1 MRLFTIVNKLL
12 LCSLSCCLLLT
23 LNGQA
28 QEKAGKK
35 KITGKITASVDNKP
49 LADAS
54 ISVPGT
60 SAITISDNNGQ
71 FTIEA
76 SPGDRLLI
84 SMIGYQSKEVKV
96 GKSNT
101 LEIKLE
107 QIAIKLDDVVVIGYG
122 RTKRKDVTGAI
133 SSVSGEELRKTPA
146 ATFDQALQGKVA
158 GLVVQQVSGQP
169 GGGVSVQ
176 IRGVSSISG
185 NNAPLYVIDGVIIPS
200 PSDPGSG
207 SNPLNTINPNEIESI
222 DLLKDASATAI
233 YGSQATNGVIIITTK
248 RGRVGAPTVSYD
260 GYYGHQELPKRL
272 PTVDLQEFATLLNNR
287 AVVWGFDARPEFVN
301 PKYVGKGTDWQ
312 SELFRKAPMQSHA
325 ITVNGGDARTQYL
338 LSASYFDQEGIALGS
353 GFKRYSV
360 RLNLDNK
367 TTNWLKIGTSLQL
380 SHVDE
385 NVNAT
390 SSSVIS
396 NALILTPDI
405 PVKNLDGTWG
415 GITNTSGWITPVPN
429 PVGLAR
435 LNSHTRNRN
444 QVFGNA
450 YAEIQFYKD
459 LSLRNE
465 ISGNF
470 DFNTEESFNPTYNF
484 GKMINNTNSSSS
496 SSGQNIYTVVR
507 NFLTYSHSLQKLNVN
522 VLAGHEA
529 QLSTFKNVSASRQN
543 FPSNAI
549 TAISSGDANTATN
562 SGGKGSG
569 PALES
574 WFGRVNLGWSDRYL
588 LTGNIRRDGSSNFA
602 AGRQWVNTYS
612 GALAWKINNEEFLKN
627 VRFINELKLRVG
639 YGLTNNQGIPGNTF
653 VTLLSSVNNGLSGS
667 AQFQSNLANALVSWE
682 KTKYSNVGLDGTF
695 LNGRVSFSFDLY
707 DRQTDGLLLK
717 LPLPL
722 FSGTTTSW
730 SPGAMQAP
738 YVNVGAVSNKGFD
751 LKISTTN
758 ILTKNI
764 SWKTDFTVSHNVN
777 KIVSLGAGGDAANLS
792 QTYRNYVFE
801 KTVVG
806 QPIGVFYGYLFDGV
820 FATPEDFTGHALP
833 VNQSGVPYPISPNG
847 GGIWYGDRKY
857 KDLNGD
863 GVIDTKDQTFLGS
876 PIPKFQFGFNNSF
889 TYKNFDLNVF
899 FSASLGNKVF
909 NQLLITQ
916 TTPQNNTSY
925 FRSVMGYAQVAYKDS
940 TESTANLYNTF
951 VKNPNTKIPGLRNDN
966 TNENDRPSN
975 LFIEDGSFIKCKNIS
990 LGYRVPEKILA
1001 KAHMH
1006 ALRFYVTV
1014 SNAFMITKYSGMDP
1028 EIGSWNPLQ
1037 AGWDNGY
1044 YPQPRTFTIG
1054 ANLNLTR

>member
-12 LCSLSCCLLLT
+12 LCSFSCCLLVA
-23 LNGQA
+23 LNSQA
-28 QEKAGKK
+28 QEKAGTK
-35 KITGKITASVDNKP
+35 KITGKILSSIDNKP
-49 LADAS
+49 LPDAS

-60 SAITISDNNGQ
+60 SAITVSDNNGQ

-84 SMIGYQSKEVKV
+84 TMIGYQQKEVRV

-107 QIAIKLDDVVVIGYG
+107 QTAIKLDDVVVIGYG
-122 RTKRKDVTGAI
+122 KTRRKDVTGAI
-133 SSVSGEELRKTPA
+133 SSVSGEELRRTPA

-158 GLVVQQVSGQP
+158 GLVVQQISGQP

-200 PSDPGSG
+200 PGDAGSG
-207 SNPLNTINPNEIESI
+207 SNPLNTINTAEIESI

-260 GYYGHQELPKRL
+260 GYYGYQELPKRL

-287 AVVWGFDARPEFVN
+287 ATVWGFDDRPEFVN

-312 SELFRKAPMQSHA
+312 SELFRKAPMQNHA

-353 GFKRYSV
+353 DFKRYSV

-385 NVNAT
+385 NVNST

-429 PVGLAR
+429 PVGLAL
-435 LNSHTRNRN
+435 LNSHTKNRN

-465 ISGNF
+465 MSGNF

-484 GKMINNTNSSSS
+484 GRVISNTNSSSS

-507 NFLTYSHSLQKLNVN
+507 NFLTYTHSFEKLNVN
-522 VLAGHEA
+522 VLAGHES

-543 FPSNAI
+543 FPSNSV
-549 TAISSGDANTATN
+549 TAVSSGDANTAAN

-574 WFGRVNLGWSDRYL
+574 WFGRINAGWSDRYL
-588 LTGNIRRDGSSNFA
+588 ITGNIRRDGSSNFA
-602 AGRQWVNTYS
+602 PGRRWVNTYS
-612 GALAWKINNEEFLKN
+612 GAVAWKINNEEFLKN
-627 VRFINELKLRVG
+627 VRFINELKLRLG
-639 YGLTNNQGIPGNTF
+639 YGITNNQGIPGNRF

-667 AQFQSNLANALVSWE
+667 AQFQYNLANPYVSWE
-682 KTKYSNVGLDGTF
+682 KTKYSNVGIDGTF

-707 DRQTDGLLLK
+707 DRKTDGLLLN

-722 FSGTTTSW
+722 FSGTTTAW

-738 YVNVGAVSNKGFD
+738 IVNVGAVSNKGFD

-758 ILTKNI
+758 LVTKDI
-764 SWKTDFTVSHNVN
+764 TWKTDFTVSRNIN
-777 KIVSLGAGGDAANLS
+777 KIISLGAGGDAANLS
-792 QTYRNYVFE
+792 QTYNGYVFE

-806 QPIGVFYGYLFDGV
+806 QPIGVFYGYQFDGI
-820 FATPEDFTGHALP
+820 FANPEDFTGHALP
-833 VNQSGVPYPISPNG
+833 VNQSGTPYPISPNG

-876 PIPKFQFGFNNSF
+876 PIPKFQLGFNNSF

-899 FSASLGNKVF
+899 FTSSLGNKVF

-916 TTPQNNTSY
+916 TNPQNNTNY
-925 FRSVMGYAQVAYKDS
+925 FRSVLNYAQVAYKDPN
-940 TESTANLYNTF
+940 ESATNIYNAY
-951 VKNPNTKIPGLRNDN
+951 VKNPNTKIVGLRNDN
-966 TNENDRPSN
+966 TNENGRPSD

-990 LGYRVPEKILA
+990 LGYRVPEALLA

-1044 YPQPRTFTIG
+1044 YPQSRTFTIG

>member
-1 MRLFTIVNKLL
+1 MRLFTIVQKLL
-12 LCSLSCCLLLT
+12 LCSFSCLLIT
-23 LNGQA
+23 LNSQA
-28 QEKAGKK
+28 QVKAGAI
-35 KITGKITASVDNKP
+35 KITGKIIAFADNKP
-49 LADAS
+49 LPDAS
-54 ISVPGT
+54 ISIPGT
-60 SAITISDNNGQ
+60 SAIAVSDKNGQ
-71 FTIEA
+71 FTIVA

-84 SMIGYQSKEVKV
+84 SMIGYQSKEVRV

-107 QIAIKLDDVVVIGYG
+107 QTAIKLDDVVVIGYG
-122 RTKRKDVTGAI
+122 KTKRKDVTGAI
-133 SSVSGEELRKTPA
+133 SSVSGEELRRTPA

-158 GLVVQQVSGQP
+158 GLVVQQISGQP

-176 IRGVSSISG
+176 MRGVSSISG

-207 SNPLNTINPNEIESI
+207 SNPLNTINSAEIESI

-248 RGRVGAPTVSYD
+248 RGRVGAPTISYD
-260 GYYGHQELPKRL
+260 GYYGYQELPKRL

-312 SELFRKAPMQSHA
+312 SELFRKAPMQNHA

-353 GFKRYSV
+353 DFKRYSV

-385 NVNAT
+385 NVNST

-415 GITNTSGWITPVPN
+415 GISNTSGWVTPVPN
-429 PVGLAR
+429 PVGLAL
-435 LNSHTRNRN
+435 LNSHTKNRN

-484 GKMINNTNSSSS
+484 GRVISNTNSSSS

-507 NFLTYSHSLQKLNVN
+507 NFLTYTHSFEKFNIN

-543 FPSNAI
+543 FPSNSV
-549 TAISSGDANTATN
+549 TAVSSGDANTAAN

-574 WFGRVNLGWSDRYL
+574 WFGRVNAGWSDRYL

-602 AGRQWVNTYS
+602 PGRRWVNTYS

-627 VRFINELKLRVG
+627 VSFINELKLRLG
-639 YGLTNNQGIPGNTF
+639 YGITNNQGIPGNRF

-667 AQFQSNLANALVSWE
+667 AQFQYNLANPYVSWE
-682 KTKYSNVGLDGTF
+682 KTKYSNVGIDGAF

-707 DRQTDGLLLK
+707 DRKTDGLLLS

-722 FSGTTTSW
+722 FSGTTTGW

-738 YVNVGAVSNKGFD
+738 IVNVGAVSNKGFD

-758 ILTKNI
+758 IATKNI
-764 SWKTDFTVSHNVN
+764 SWRTDFTVSHNAN
-777 KIVSLGAGGDAANLS
+777 KIISLGAGGDAANLS
-792 QTYRNYVFE
+792 QTYLGYVFE

-820 FATPEDFTGHALP
+820 YATPEDFTAHALP
-833 VNQSGVPYPISPNG
+833 VNQSGVPYPISPDG

-889 TYKNFDLNVF
+889 SYKNFDLNVF
-899 FSASLGNKVF
+899 FSSSLGNKVF

-916 TTPQNNTSY
+916 TNPQNNTNY
-925 FRSVMGYAQVAYKDS
+925 FRSVLDYAQVEYKDPN
-940 TESTANLYNTF
+940 ESTANIYNAY
-951 VKNPNTKIPGLRNDN
+951 VKNPNTKIVGLRNDN
-966 TNENDRPSN
+966 TNENGRPSD

-990 LGYRVPEKILA
+990 LGYRVPESLLS
-1001 KAHMH
+1001 KAHIH